1 MKSSILIFPTRVNT
15 SPSDWKRSEASL
27 SSKHRH
33 PKAAP
38 RPLYRLHCKTSDAAL
53 ILTAW
58 KAHSRA
64 QQQEVWVDP
73 QSPWTEAFAEAEDK
87 KKKRAQTELE

>member
-1 MKSSILIFPTRVNT
+1 M
-15 SPSDWKRSEASL
+15 
-27 SSKHRH
+27 
-33 PKAAP
+33 
-38 RPLYRLHCKTSDAAL
+38 
-53 ILTAW
+53 AW